1 MGFSRYPL
9 GLALRVGGV
18 AGAAAL
24 LGLLLVTTEFYAT
37 AFIVAVLLAA
47 ALAELTRHAN
57 AIGRDL
63 TQVTEAIAAGELMP
77 VLPRRLGPLGARLG
91 RAIDKLGERNAARET
106 AIARL
111 NAEVEHAPVPLLS
124 LAEDGRITLL
134 NRAARRFFDG
144 VDLAR
149 LDQAE
154 ALSHDFAAALA
165 APPGRRMVQVPLPGG
180 VARVLVA
187 TSQTIA
193 GGRAQAIA
201 SLLSIEG
208 ELAQSELRAW
218 SDLVRVLAHEM
229 MNSLTPVASL
239 AGTAEALVAEL
250 RETLPDA
257 EPPALD
263 ELAEAMAAIARR
275 SAGLMRFVDGYRRF
289 AEPPEPVRRT
299 VPLTEAFGRVRALMQ
314 ASPAGAGVA
323 FEVAVEPP
331 GLSVEADPDLIDQ
344 ALINLVKNA
353 FEAVAGCP
361 APRVTLAAALDGRGR
376 VAVTVEDNG
385 PGLPPGAAE
394 QIFVPFFTTKP
405 AGSGIGLSLVR
416 QIMVA
421 HGGSVEP
428 VPRGPSTTCGTST
441 TCGMG
446 ATFRLT
452 F

>member
-1 MGFSRYPL
+1 MGSSRYSI
-9 GLALRVGGV
+9 GLALRVAFI
-18 AGAAAL
+18 AGLAAL
-24 LGLLLVTTEFYAT
+24 LGLLLTQTQFYAS
-37 AFIVAVLLAA
+37 AVIVAVLLVVGVV
-47 ALAELTRHAN
+47 EFGRHAD
-57 AIGRDL
+57 ALGRD
-63 TQVTEAIAAGELMP
+63 VTRVVEAIAAGELMP
-77 VLPRRLGPLGARLG
+77 VLPRRLGPLGLALG
-91 RAIDKLGERNAARET
+91 RAVERLGARNAARET

-111 NAEVEHAPVPLLS
+111 TAEVEHAPVPLLA
-124 LAEDGRITLL
+124 LAEDGKITLL

-144 VDLAR
+144 VELVR
-149 LDQAE
+149 FDQAE

-165 APPGRRMVQVPLPGG
+165 APPGRRMVHVTLPGG

-187 TSQTIA
+187 TAQTIA

-239 AGTAEALVAEL
+239 AGTAESLVAEL
-250 RETLPDA
+250 KA
-257 EPPALD
+257 EMAGPPVPALD
-263 ELAEAMAAIARR
+263 ELTEAMAAIARR

-289 AEPPEPVRRT
+289 AEPPQPVRRP
-299 VPLTEAFGRVRALMQ
+299 VGLAEAFGRVRALMQ
-314 ASPAGAGVA
+314 ASPAGAGVDL
-323 FEVAVEPP
+323 VLAVEPP
-331 GLSVEADPDLIDQ
+331 NLALEADPDLLDQ

-353 FEAVAGCP
+353 FEAVAG
-361 APRVTLAAALDGRGR
+361 ADRPRVVLAAALDARGR

-385 PGLPPGAAE
+385 PGLAPDEAE
-394 QIFVPFFTTKP
+394 RIFVPFFTTKP
-405 AGSGIGLSLVR
+405 SGSGIGLSIVR

-421 HGGSVEP
+421 HGGMVEP
-428 VPRGPSTTCGTST
+428 VPCGT
-441 TCGMG
+441 G

>member
-1 MGFSRYPL
+1 MGSSRYPL
-9 GLALRVGGV
+9 GLASRVALV
-18 AGAAAL
+18 GAAAGL
-24 LGLLLVTTEFYAT
+24 LGLLLIQTQFYAS
-37 AFIVAVLLAA
+37 ALIVAVLLIMAV
-47 ALAELTRHAN
+47 AELARHAN

-77 VLPRRLGPLGARLG
+77 VLPRRLGPLGVKLAR
-91 RAIDKLGERNAARET
+91 AVEKLGARNAVRET
-106 AIARL
+106 AIQRL
-111 NAEVEHAPVPLLS
+111 TAEVEHAPVPLLA

-144 VDLAR
+144 VELAR

-165 APPGRRMVQVPLPGG
+165 APPGRRRVHVGLPGG

-187 TSQTIA
+187 TSQTVA
-193 GGRAQAIA
+193 GGRSRAIA

-239 AGTAEALVAEL
+239 AGTAESLVAEL
-250 RETLPDA
+250 RAELPA
-257 EPPALD
+257 ATAPALD

-289 AEPPEPVRRT
+289 AEPPQPMRRS
-299 VPLTEAFGRVRALMQ
+299 VGLDEAFGRVRALMQ
-314 ASPAGAGVA
+314 AAPAGAGIELVLA
-323 FEVAVEPP
+323 IEPP
-331 GLSVEADPDLIDQ
+331 GLAVEADPDLLDQ

-353 FEAVAGCP
+353 FEAVAGG
-361 APRVTLAAALDGRGR
+361 ASPRVVLAAALDARGR

-385 PGLPPGAAE
+385 PGLPPAE
-394 QIFVPFFTTKP
+394 AERIFVPFFTTKP
-405 AGSGIGLSLVR
+405 SGSGIGLSIVR

-428 VPRGPSTTCGTST
+428 VPCGT
-441 TCGMG
+441 G

>member
-1 MGFSRYPL
+1 M
-9 GLALRVGGV
+9 
-18 AGAAAL
+18 
-24 LGLLLVTTEFYAT
+24 
-37 AFIVAVLLAA
+37 
-47 ALAELTRHAN
+47 
-57 AIGRDL
+57 
-63 TQVTEAIAAGELMP
+63 TEAIAAGELMP
-77 VLPRRLGPLGARLG
+77 VLPRRLGPLGVKLAR
-91 RAIDKLGERNAARET
+91 AVEKLGARNAVRET
-106 AIARL
+106 AIQRL
-111 NAEVEHAPVPLLS
+111 TAEVEHAPVPLLA

-144 VDLAR
+144 VELVR

-165 APPGRRMVQVPLPGG
+165 APPGRRMVHVALPGG

-187 TSQTIA
+187 TSQTVA
-193 GGRAQAIA
+193 GGKAQAIA

-239 AGTAEALVAEL
+239 AGTAESLVAEL
-250 RETLPDA
+250 RAELPA
-257 EPPALD
+257 ATAPALD

-289 AEPPEPVRRT
+289 AEPPQPMRRS
-299 VPLTEAFGRVRALMQ
+299 VGLDEAFGRVRALMQ
-314 ASPAGAGVA
+314 AAPAGAGIELVLA
-323 FEVAVEPP
+323 IEPP
-331 GLSVEADPDLIDQ
+331 GLAVEADPDLLDQ
-344 ALINLVKNA
+344 ALINLGKNA
-353 FEAVAGCP
+353 FEAVAGG
-361 APRVTLAAALDGRGR
+361 ASPRVVLAAALDARGR

-385 PGLPPGAAE
+385 PGLPPAE
-394 QIFVPFFTTKP
+394 AERIFVPFFTTKP
-405 AGSGIGLSLVR
+405 SGSGIGLSIVR

-428 VPRGPSTTCGTST
+428 VPCGT
-441 TCGMG
+441 G

>member
-1 MGFSRYPL
+1 MGSSRHSL
-9 GLALRVGGV
+9 GLALRVGGIV
-18 AGAAAL
+18 GLAAL
-24 LGLLLVTTEFYAT
+24 LGLMLTQTQFYAS
-37 AFIVAVLLAA
+37 AVIVAVLLAV
-47 ALAELTRHAN
+47 LLVEFGRHAD
-57 AIGRDL
+57 ALGQD
-63 TQVTEAIAAGELMP
+63 VTRVIEAIAAGELMP
-77 VLPRRLGPLGARLG
+77 VLPRRLGPLGIALG
-91 RAIDKLGERNAARET
+91 RAVERLGARNAAREA
-106 AIARL
+106 AIQRL
-111 NAEVEHAPVPLLS
+111 SAEVEHAPVPLLA

-144 VDLAR
+144 VELVR
-149 LDQAE
+149 IEQAE

-165 APPGRRMVQVPLPGG
+165 APPGRRMVHVTLPGG

-239 AGTAEALVAEL
+239 AGTAENLVAEL
-250 RETLPDA
+250 KTEWPGSPA
-257 EPPALD
+257 PALD
-263 ELAEAMAAIARR
+263 ELTEAMTAIARR

-289 AEPPEPVRRT
+289 AEPPQPVRRS
-299 VPLTEAFGRVRALMQ
+299 VGLIEAFGRVRALMQ
-314 ASPAGAGVA
+314 AAPAGAGVDL
-323 FEVAVEPP
+323 VIAVEPP
-331 GLSVEADPDLIDQ
+331 GLAVEADPDLLDQ

-353 FEAVAGCP
+353 FEAVAGGS
-361 APRVTLAAALDGRGR
+361 APRVVLAAVLDARGR
-376 VAVTVEDNG
+376 VAITVEDNG
-385 PGLPPGAAE
+385 PGLAPAVAE
-394 QIFVPFFTTKP
+394 QIFVPFYTTKP
-405 AGSGIGLSLVR
+405 LGSGIGLSIVR

-421 HGGSVEP
+421 HGGMVEP
-428 VPRGPSTTCGTST
+428 VPCGV
-441 TCGMG
+441 G

>member
-1 MGFSRYPL
+1 MGSSRHSL
-9 GLALRVGGV
+9 GLALRVGGIV
-18 AGAAAL
+18 GLAAL
-24 LGLLLVTTEFYAT
+24 VGLMLTQTQFYAS
-37 AFIVAVLLAA
+37 AVIVAVLLAV
-47 ALAELTRHAN
+47 LLVEFGRHAD
-57 AIGRDL
+57 ALGQD
-63 TQVTEAIAAGELMP
+63 VTRVIEAIAAGESMP
-77 VLPRRLGPLGARLG
+77 VLPRRLGPLGIALG
-91 RAIDKLGERNAARET
+91 RAVERLGARNAAREA
-106 AIARL
+106 AIQRL
-111 NAEVEHAPVPLLS
+111 SAEVEHAPVPLLA

-144 VDLAR
+144 VELVR
-149 LDQAE
+149 IEQAE

-165 APPGRRMVQVPLPGG
+165 APPGRRMVHVTLPGG

-239 AGTAEALVAEL
+239 AGTAENLVAEL
-250 RETLPDA
+250 KTEWPGSPA
-257 EPPALD
+257 PALD
-263 ELAEAMAAIARR
+263 ELTEAMAAIARR

-289 AEPPEPVRRT
+289 AEPPQPVRRS
-299 VPLTEAFGRVRALMQ
+299 VGLIEAFGRVRALMQ
-314 ASPAGAGVA
+314 AAPAGAGVDL
-323 FEVAVEPP
+323 VIAVEPP
-331 GLSVEADPDLIDQ
+331 GLAVEADPDLLDQ

-353 FEAVAGCP
+353 FEAVAGGS
-361 APRVTLAAALDGRGR
+361 APRVVLAAVLDARGR
-376 VAVTVEDNG
+376 VAITIEDNG
-385 PGLPPGAAE
+385 PGLAPAVAE
-394 QIFVPFFTTKP
+394 QIFVPFYTTKP
-405 AGSGIGLSLVR
+405 LGSGIGLSIVR

-421 HGGSVEP
+421 HGGMVEP
-428 VPRGPSTTCGTST
+428 VPCGV
-441 TCGMG
+441 G

>member
-1 MGFSRYPL
+1 MGSSRHSL
-9 GLALRVGGV
+9 GLALRVGGIV
-18 AGAAAL
+18 GLAAL
-24 LGLLLVTTEFYAT
+24 LGLMLTQTQFYAS
-37 AFIVAVLLAA
+37 AVIVAVLLAV
-47 ALAELTRHAN
+47 LLVEFGRHAD
-57 AIGRDL
+57 ALGQD
-63 TQVTEAIAAGELMP
+63 VTRVIEAIAAGELMP
-77 VLPRRLGPLGARLG
+77 VLPRRLGPLGIALG
-91 RAIDKLGERNAARET
+91 RAVERLGARNAAREA
-106 AIARL
+106 AIQRL
-111 NAEVEHAPVPLLS
+111 SAEVEHAPVPLLA

-144 VDLAR
+144 VELVR
-149 LDQAE
+149 IEQAE

-165 APPGRRMVQVPLPGG
+165 APPGRRMVHVTLPGG

-239 AGTAEALVAEL
+239 AGTAENLVAEL
-250 RETLPDA
+250 KTEWPGSPA
-257 EPPALD
+257 PALD
-263 ELAEAMAAIARR
+263 ELTEAMTAIARR

-289 AEPPEPVRRT
+289 AEPPQPVRRS
-299 VPLTEAFGRVRALMQ
+299 VGLIEAFGRVRALMQ
-314 ASPAGAGVA
+314 AAPAGAGVDL
-323 FEVAVEPP
+323 VIAVEPP
-331 GLSVEADPDLIDQ
+331 GLAVEADPDLLDQ

-353 FEAVAGCP
+353 FEAVAGGS
-361 APRVTLAAALDGRGR
+361 APRVVLAAVLDARGR
-376 VAVTVEDNG
+376 VAITIEDNG
-385 PGLPPGAAE
+385 PGLAPAVAE
-394 QIFVPFFTTKP
+394 QIFVPFYTTKP
-405 AGSGIGLSLVR
+405 LGSGIGLSIVR

-421 HGGSVEP
+421 HGGMVEP
-428 VPRGPSTTCGTST
+428 VPCGV
-441 TCGMG
+441 G

>member
-1 MGFSRYPL
+1 MGSSRHSL
-9 GLALRVGGV
+9 GLALRVGGIV
-18 AGAAAL
+18 GLAAL
-24 LGLLLVTTEFYAT
+24 LGLMLTQTQFYAS
-37 AFIVAVLLAA
+37 AVIVAVLLAV
-47 ALAELTRHAN
+47 LLVEFGRHAD
-57 AIGRDL
+57 ALGQD
-63 TQVTEAIAAGELMP
+63 VTRVIEAIAAGELMP
-77 VLPRRLGPLGARLG
+77 VLPRRLGPLGIALG
-91 RAIDKLGERNAARET
+91 RAVERLGARNAAREA
-106 AIARL
+106 AIQRL
-111 NAEVEHAPVPLLS
+111 SAEVEHAPVPLLA

-144 VDLAR
+144 VELVR
-149 LDQAE
+149 IEQAE

-165 APPGRRMVQVPLPGG
+165 APPGRRMVHVTLPGG

-239 AGTAEALVAEL
+239 AGTAESLVAEL
-250 RETLPDA
+250 KTEWPGSPA
-257 EPPALD
+257 PALD
-263 ELAEAMAAIARR
+263 ELTEAMAAIARR

-289 AEPPEPVRRT
+289 AEPPQPVRRS
-299 VPLTEAFGRVRALMQ
+299 VGLIEAFGRVRALMQ
-314 ASPAGAGVA
+314 AAPAGAGVDL
-323 FEVAVEPP
+323 VIAVEPP
-331 GLSVEADPDLIDQ
+331 GLAVEADPDLLDQ

-353 FEAVAGCP
+353 FEAVAGGS
-361 APRVTLAAALDGRGR
+361 APRVVLAAVLDARGR
-376 VAVTVEDNG
+376 VAITIEDNG
-385 PGLPPGAAE
+385 PGLAPAVAE
-394 QIFVPFFTTKP
+394 QIFVPFYTTKP
-405 AGSGIGLSLVR
+405 LGSGIGLSIVR

-421 HGGSVEP
+421 HGGMVEP
-428 VPRGPSTTCGTST
+428 VPCGV
-441 TCGMG
+441 G

>member
-1 MGFSRYPL
+1 MGSSRHSL
-9 GLALRVGGV
+9 GLALRVGGIV
-18 AGAAAL
+18 GLAAL
-24 LGLLLVTTEFYAT
+24 LGLMLTQTQFYAS
-37 AFIVAVLLAA
+37 AVIVAVLLAV
-47 ALAELTRHAN
+47 LLVEFGRHAD
-57 AIGRDL
+57 ALGQD
-63 TQVTEAIAAGELMP
+63 VTRVIEAIAAGELMP
-77 VLPRRLGPLGARLG
+77 VLPRRLGPLGIALG
-91 RAIDKLGERNAARET
+91 RAVERLGARNAAREA
-106 AIARL
+106 AIQRL
-111 NAEVEHAPVPLLS
+111 SAEVEHAPVPLLA

-144 VDLAR
+144 VELVR
-149 LDQAE
+149 IEQAE

-165 APPGRRMVQVPLPGG
+165 APPGRRMVHVTLPGG

-239 AGTAEALVAEL
+239 AGTAESLVAEL
-250 RETLPDA
+250 KTEWPGSPA
-257 EPPALD
+257 PALD
-263 ELAEAMAAIARR
+263 ELTEAMTAIARR

-289 AEPPEPVRRT
+289 AEPPQPVRRS
-299 VPLTEAFGRVRALMQ
+299 VGLIEAFGRVRALMQ
-314 ASPAGAGVA
+314 AAPAGAGVDL
-323 FEVAVEPP
+323 VIAVEPP
-331 GLSVEADPDLIDQ
+331 GLAVEADPDLLDQ

-353 FEAVAGCP
+353 FEAVAGGS
-361 APRVTLAAALDGRGR
+361 APRVVLAAVLDARGR
-376 VAVTVEDNG
+376 VAITVEDNG
-385 PGLPPGAAE
+385 PGLAPAVAE
-394 QIFVPFFTTKP
+394 QIFVPFYTTKP
-405 AGSGIGLSLVR
+405 LGSGIGLSIVR

-421 HGGSVEP
+421 HGGMVEP
-428 VPRGPSTTCGTST
+428 VPCGV
-441 TCGMG
+441 G

>member
-1 MGFSRYPL
+1 MGSSRFSV
-9 GLALRVGGV
+9 GLALRVGYIS
-18 AGAAAL
+18 ATAAL
-24 LGLLLVTTEFYAT
+24 LGLLLTETQFYAS
-37 AFIVAVLLAA
+37 ALIVAVLLIVGIIEFGRHAD
-47 ALAELTRHAN
+47 ALGQDLTRV
-57 AIGRDL
+57 I
-63 TQVTEAIAAGELMP
+63 EAIAAGELMP
-77 VLPRRLGPLGARLG
+77 VLPRRLGPLGVTLG
-91 RAIDKLGERNAARET
+91 RAVEKLGARNAARET
-106 AIARL
+106 AVARL
-111 NAEVEHAPVPLLS
+111 TAEVEHAPVPLLALS
-124 LAEDGRITLL
+124 EDGRIVLL

-144 VDLAR
+144 VELAR

-154 ALSHDFAAALA
+154 ALSHEFAAALA
-165 APPGRRMVQVPLPGG
+165 APPGRRMVHVALPGG

-187 TSQTIA
+187 TAQTVA

-250 RETLPDA
+250 KQDLPG
-257 EPPALD
+257 PPTPALD

-289 AEPPEPVRRT
+289 AEPPQPVRRP
-299 VPLTEAFGRVRALMQ
+299 VGLVEAFGRVRALMQ
-314 ASPAGAGVA
+314 SAPAAAGIH
-323 FEVAVEPP
+323 FTVAVDPP
-331 GLSVEADPDLIDQ
+331 TLVVEADPDLLEQ

-353 FEAVAGCP
+353 FEAVAGGD
-361 APRVTLAAALDGRGR
+361 APRVALTAALDARGR
-376 VAVTVEDNG
+376 VAITVEDNG
-385 PGLPPGAAE
+385 PGLPADEAE
-394 QIFVPFFTTKP
+394 RIFVPFFTTKP
-405 AGSGIGLSLVR
+405 LGSGIGLSIVR

-421 HGGSVEP
+421 HGGAVEP
-428 VPRGPSTTCGTST
+428 VPCGT
-441 TCGMG
+441 G

>member
-1 MGFSRYPL
+1 MGSSRFSV
-9 GLALRVGGV
+9 GLALRVGFI
-18 AGAAAL
+18 AAAAAL
-24 LGLLLVTTEFYAT
+24 LGLLLTETQFYAS
-37 AFIVAVLLAA
+37 AVIVAVLLIVGIIEFGRHAD
-47 ALAELTRHAN
+47 ALGQDLTRV
-57 AIGRDL
+57 I
-63 TQVTEAIAAGELMP
+63 EAIAAGELMP
-77 VLPRRLGPLGARLG
+77 VLPRRLGPLGVTLG
-91 RAIDKLGERNAARET
+91 RAVERLGARNAARET
-106 AIARL
+106 AVARL
-111 NAEVEHAPVPLLS
+111 TAEVEHAPVPLLA
-124 LAEDGRITLL
+124 LGEDGRITLL

-154 ALSHDFAAALA
+154 ALSPEFAAALA
-165 APPGRRMVQVPLPGG
+165 APPGRRMVHVALPGG

-187 TSQTIA
+187 TAQTVA

-239 AGTAEALVAEL
+239 AGTAEALVADL
-250 RETLPDA
+250 KQDLPGPPA
-257 EPPALD
+257 PALD

-289 AEPPEPVRRT
+289 AEPPQPVRRP
-299 VPLTEAFGRVRALMQ
+299 VGLVEAVGGVRALMQ
-314 ASPAGAGVA
+314 SAPAAAGIG
-323 FEVAVEPP
+323 FTVAVVPP
-331 GLSVEADPDLIDQ
+331 TLVVEADPDLLEQ

-353 FEAVAGCP
+353 FEAVAGGD
-361 APRVTLAAALDGRGR
+361 APRVALTAALDVRGR
-376 VAVTVEDNG
+376 VAITVEDNG
-385 PGLPPGAAE
+385 PGLPADQAE
-394 QIFVPFFTTKP
+394 RIFVPFFTTKP
-405 AGSGIGLSLVR
+405 LGSGIGLSIVR

-421 HGGSVEP
+421 HGGAVEP
-428 VPRGPSTTCGTST
+428 VPCGT
-441 TCGMG
+441 G

>member
-1 MGFSRYPL
+1 MGSSPRKPLGAARYPL
-9 GLALRVGGV
+9 GLALRVVLV
-18 AGAAAL
+18 AATAGL
-24 LGLLLVTTEFYAT
+24 LGLLLVETQFYAS

-47 ALAELTRHAN
+47 ALVELARHAN

-63 TQVTEAIAAGELMP
+63 TRVTEAIAAGELMP
-77 VLPRRLGPLGARLG
+77 VLPRRLGPLGERLA
-91 RAIDKLGERNAARET
+91 RAIDKLGARNAVRET

-111 NAEVEHAPVPLLS
+111 DAQVEHAPVPLLA

-144 VDLAR
+144 VELAR

-154 ALSHDFAAALA
+154 ALSHEFAAALA
-165 APPGRRMVQVPLPGG
+165 APPGRRMVHVPLPGG

-187 TSQTIA
+187 TAQTNA
-193 GGRAQAIA
+193 GGRVQAIA
-201 SLLSIEG
+201 SLLGIEG

-250 RETLPDA
+250 REA
-257 EPPALD
+257 EPGATGPALD

-289 AEPPEPVRRT
+289 AEPPEPVRRS
-299 VPLTEAFGRVRALMQ
+299 VVLSEAFGRVRALMQ
-314 ASPAGAGVA
+314 ASPAGTGVE
-323 FEVAVEPP
+323 FTLAVEPP
-331 GLSVEADPDLIDQ
+331 NLVVDADPDLLDQ

-353 FEAVAGCP
+353 FEAVAGR
-361 APRVTLAAALDGRGR
+361 ADPRVTLAAALDARGR
-376 VAVTVEDNG
+376 VAVTVADNG
-385 PGLPPGAAE
+385 PGLPPGEAE
-394 QIFVPFFTTKP
+394 RIFVPFFTTKP

-421 HGGSVEP
+421 HGGAVEP
-428 VPRGPSTTCGTST
+428 VPCGT
-441 TCGMG
+441 G

>member
-1 MGFSRYPL
+1 MGSSRYPL
-9 GLALRVGGV
+9 GLAFRVGLV
-18 AGAAAL
+18 GAAAGL
-24 LGLLLVTTEFYAT
+24 LGLLLIQTQFYAS
-37 AFIVAVLLAA
+37 ALIVAVLLVMAV
-47 ALAELTRHAN
+47 AELARHAN

-77 VLPRRLGPLGARLG
+77 VLPRRLGPLGVKLAR
-91 RAIDKLGERNAARET
+91 AVEKLGARNAVRET
-106 AIARL
+106 AIQRL
-111 NAEVEHAPVPLLS
+111 TAEVEHAPVPLLA

-144 VDLAR
+144 VELAR

-165 APPGRRMVQVPLPGG
+165 APLGRRMVHVGLPGG

-187 TSQTIA
+187 TSQTVA
-193 GGRAQAIA
+193 GGRSRAIA

-239 AGTAEALVAEL
+239 AGTAESLVAEL
-250 RETLPDA
+250 RAELPA
-257 EPPALD
+257 ATAPALD

-289 AEPPEPVRRT
+289 AEPPQPMRRS
-299 VPLTEAFGRVRALMQ
+299 VGLDEAFGRVRALMQ
-314 ASPAGAGVA
+314 AAPAGAGIELVLA
-323 FEVAVEPP
+323 IEPP
-331 GLSVEADPDLIDQ
+331 GLAVEADPDLLDQ

-353 FEAVAGCP
+353 FEAVAGG
-361 APRVTLAAALDGRGR
+361 ASPRVVLAAALDARGR

-385 PGLPPGAAE
+385 PGLPPAE
-394 QIFVPFFTTKP
+394 AERIFVPFFTTKP
-405 AGSGIGLSLVR
+405 SGSGIGLSIVR

-428 VPRGPSTTCGTST
+428 VPCGT
-441 TCGMG
+441 G

>member
-1 MGFSRYPL
+1 MDSSAKPSLRPSRYPL
-9 GLALRVGGV
+9 GLAFRVGLVGAV
-18 AGAAAL
+18 AGL
-24 LGLLLVTTEFYAT
+24 LGLLLVETQFYAS
-37 AFIVAVLLAA
+37 ALIVAVLLIVAVSE
-47 ALAELTRHAN
+47 LARHAN

-77 VLPRRLGPLGARLG
+77 VLPRRLGPLGVKLAR
-91 RAIDKLGERNAARET
+91 AVEKLGARNAVRET
-106 AIARL
+106 AIQRL
-111 NAEVEHAPVPLLS
+111 TAEVEHAPVPLLA

-144 VDLAR
+144 VELAR

-154 ALSHDFAAALA
+154 ALSHEFAAALA
-165 APPGRRMVQVPLPGG
+165 APPGRRMVHVALPGG

-187 TSQTIA
+187 TSQTVA
-193 GGRAQAIA
+193 GGRARSIA

-239 AGTAEALVAEL
+239 AGTAESLVAEL
-250 RETLPDA
+250 KADLPVA
-257 EPPALD
+257 TAPALD

-289 AEPPEPVRRT
+289 AEPPEPVRRS
-299 VPLTEAFGRVRALMQ
+299 VGLAEAFGRVRALMQ
-314 ASPAGAGVA
+314 AAPTGAGVE
-323 FEVAVEPP
+323 FSVAVEPP
-331 GLSVEADPDLIDQ
+331 KLAVEADPDLLDQ

-353 FEAVAGCP
+353 FEAVAG
-361 APRVTLAAALDGRGR
+361 AKDPRVVLAAALDARGR
-376 VAVTVEDNG
+376 VAVTVADNG
-385 PGLPPGAAE
+385 PGLAPAE
-394 QIFVPFFTTKP
+394 LERIFVPFFTTKP
-405 AGSGIGLSLVR
+405 SGSGIGLSIVR

-428 VPRGPSTTCGTST
+428 VPCGT
-441 TCGMG
+441 G

>member
-1 MGFSRYPL
+1 MGSSRHSI
-9 GLALRVGGV
+9 GLALRVGGIV
-18 AGAAAL
+18 GLAAL
-24 LGLLLVTTEFYAT
+24 LGLMLTQTQFYAS
-37 AFIVAVLLAA
+37 AVIVAVLLAV
-47 ALAELTRHAN
+47 LLVEFGRHAD
-57 AIGRDL
+57 ALGQD
-63 TQVTEAIAAGELMP
+63 VTRVIEAIAAGELMP
-77 VLPRRLGPLGARLG
+77 VLPRRLGPLGIALG
-91 RAIDKLGERNAARET
+91 RAVERLGARNAAREA
-106 AIARL
+106 AIQRL
-111 NAEVEHAPVPLLS
+111 SAEVEHAPVPLLA

-144 VDLAR
+144 VELVR
-149 LDQAE
+149 IEQAE

-165 APPGRRMVQVPLPGG
+165 APPGRRMVHVTLPGG

-239 AGTAEALVAEL
+239 AGTAENLVAEL
-250 RETLPDA
+250 KTEWPGSPA
-257 EPPALD
+257 PALD
-263 ELAEAMAAIARR
+263 ELTEAMTAIARR

-289 AEPPEPVRRT
+289 AEPPQPVRRS
-299 VPLTEAFGRVRALMQ
+299 VGLIEAFGRVRALMQ
-314 ASPAGAGVA
+314 AAPAGAGVDL
-323 FEVAVEPP
+323 VIAVEPP
-331 GLSVEADPDLIDQ
+331 GLAVEADPDLLDQ

-353 FEAVAGCP
+353 FEAVAGGS
-361 APRVTLAAALDGRGR
+361 APRVVLAAVLDARGR
-376 VAVTVEDNG
+376 VAITVEDNG
-385 PGLPPGAAE
+385 PGLAPAVAE
-394 QIFVPFFTTKP
+394 QIFVPFYTTKP
-405 AGSGIGLSLVR
+405 LGSGIGLSIVR

-421 HGGSVEP
+421 HGGMVEP
-428 VPRGPSTTCGTST
+428 VPCGV
-441 TCGMG
+441 G

>member
-1 MGFSRYPL
+1 MGSSRFSL
-9 GLALRVGGV
+9 GLALRIGLI
-18 AGAAAL
+18 AGLAAL
-24 LGLLLVTTEFYAT
+24 LGLLLTQTQFYAS
-37 AFIVAVLLAA
+37 ALIVAVLLVIGVVEFGRYAD
-47 ALAELTRHAN
+47 AL
-57 AIGRDL
+57 GRDL
-63 TQVTEAIAAGELMP
+63 TRVVEAIAAGELMP
-77 VLPRRLGPLGARLG
+77 VLPRRLGPLGVSLG
-91 RAIDKLGERNAARET
+91 RAVEKLGARNATRET

-111 NAEVEHAPVPLLS
+111 TAEVEHAPVPLLA
-124 LAEDGRITLL
+124 LAEDGKITLL

-144 VDLAR
+144 VELVR

-154 ALSHDFAAALA
+154 TLSHEFAAALA
-165 APPGRRMVQVPLPGG
+165 APPGRRMVHVALPGG

-187 TSQTIA
+187 TAQTIA

-250 RETLPDA
+250 KQELPA
-257 EPPALD
+257 PPAPALD
-263 ELAEAMAAIARR
+263 ELAEAMTAIARR

-289 AEPPEPVRRT
+289 AEPPQPVRRA
-299 VPLTEAFGRVRALMQ
+299 VALAEAFGRVRALMQ
-314 ASPAGAGVA
+314 AAPAGAGVS
-323 FEVAVEPP
+323 FTLRVDPP
-331 GLSVEADPDLIDQ
+331 NLAVEADPDLLDQ

-353 FEAVAGCP
+353 FEAVAVRST
-361 APRVTLAAALDGRGR
+361 PRVALTAALDARGR

-385 PGLPPGAAE
+385 PGLPADEADR
-394 QIFVPFFTTKP
+394 IFVPFFTTKP
-405 AGSGIGLSLVR
+405 LGSGIGLSIVR

-421 HGGSVEP
+421 HGGAVEP
-428 VPRGPSTTCGTST
+428 VPCGA
-441 TCGMG
+441 G